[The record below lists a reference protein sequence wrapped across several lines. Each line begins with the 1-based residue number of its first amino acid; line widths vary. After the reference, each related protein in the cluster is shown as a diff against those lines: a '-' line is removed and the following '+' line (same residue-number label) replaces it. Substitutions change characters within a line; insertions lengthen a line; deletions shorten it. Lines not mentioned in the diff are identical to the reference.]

1 MSNPVVL
8 ITGALTGI
16 GRATALAFAHEGARV
31 VVSGRRD
38 DAGQA
43 LVTEI
48 CALGAEAEFLRA
60 DVRHE
65 QDVQNLVDRT
75 VARFGRLDVA
85 VNNAGTE
92 GTPGPVT
99 GQTAESY
106 AATFDTN
113 VLGVLLSMKHELRV
127 MQAQGS
133 GSIVNL
139 SSTMGQRGAPGAS
152 LYTASKHA
160 VEGLT
165 KSAALESA
173 AFGVRVNAVA
183 PGPIETAMLDRFT
196 GSADR
201 KAGLVAGVTLK
212 RAGRPEEI
220 ADAIV
225 FASSAKAS
233 FITPQII
240 DVTVGAPFFLVQ
252 QLLPLFGEG
261 SSIVLLS
268 SLAARASVGLLPAYA
283 ATKGAIDTLVKHF
296 AALLGPRGIRVN
308 AVAPG
313 VIDTEMSKFART
325 DEGRQFTLSMQ
336 ALQRI
341 GHADDVADVVAFL
354 ASDAA
359 RWVTGDTIQ
368 VGGGSTL

>member
-1 MSNPVVL
+1 MSHPVVL

-16 GRATALAFAHEGARV
+16 GHATALAFAQEGASV

-38 DAGQA
+38 DVGEA
-43 LVTEI
+43 LVAELR
-48 CALGAEAEFLRA
+48 ALGAEAEFIRA

-65 QDVQNLVDRT
+65 SDVQNLVDKT

-92 GTPGPVT
+92 GKPGPVT
-99 GQTAESY
+99 EQTADSY

-127 MQAQGS
+127 MQAQGA

-139 SSTMGQRGAPGAS
+139 SSTMGQRGAAGAS

-165 KSAALESA
+165 KSAALEAA

-196 GSADR
+196 GNADR
-201 KAGLVAGVTLK
+201 KAGLVAGVPLK

-220 ADAIV
+220 ADTIV
-225 FASSAKAS
+225 FVASSRAS
-233 FITPQII
+233 FITGQII
-240 DVTVGAPFFLVQ
+240 NVNGGKT
-252 QLLPLFGEG
+252 
-261 SSIVLLS
+261 
-268 SLAARASVGLLPAYA
+268 AS
-283 ATKGAIDTLVKHF
+283 
-296 AALLGPRGIRVN
+296 
-308 AVAPG
+308 
-313 VIDTEMSKFART
+313 
-325 DEGRQFTLSMQ
+325 
-336 ALQRI
+336 
-341 GHADDVADVVAFL
+341 
-354 ASDAA
+354 
-359 RWVTGDTIQ
+359 
-368 VGGGSTL
+368 